1 MRKLAVTVMSFV
13 AAIMLGGAA
22 VLTAVMPARAAD
34 VTGIEAVEAMFET
47 ENTATFSTF
56 GGRNNVVV
64 TQADNTPVTEVSPG
78 AADATHNQTT
88 TITYNN
94 PIYIPIPSMDRIAPS
109 AISTR

>member
-64 TQADNTPVTEVSPG
+64 TQE
-78 AADATHNQTT
+78 
-88 TITYNN
+88 I
-94 PIYIPIPSMDRIAPS
+94 IRPSRSHGGGGCNAQPNDDDHL
-109 AISTR
+109 